1 MARFHCC
8 PCNVLAFSLPSGEF
22 KPEHFVLHGS
32 EQHHRRHSKLARESG
47 YSSV

>member
-22 KPEHFVLHGS
+22 KPEHFVIHGS